1 MRSLGASPARCRG
14 YLFGSA
20 AALVAVAS
28 LLGAAAAG
36 ALSGYVNSLVFSG
49 ALSGEASSEYGT
61 ALSAGLEELAAGLQS
76 AAPGFGV
83 SLLAAAVSAGI
94 LCLAL
99 YLQADSIAKTGP
111 RRLLGSAE

>member
-1 MRSLGASPARCRG
+1 M
-14 YLFGSA
+14 SA
-20 AALVAVAS
+20 CAIAADS
-28 LLGAAAAG
+28 
-36 ALSGYVNSLVFSG
+36 
-49 ALSGEASSEYGT
+49 

-99 YLQADSIAKTGP
+99 YLQADRIAKTGP